1 MLRSL
6 NFRLHFLLVLVALP
20 GLVAVILQTLSERDM
35 AIESHRSQSRLVAAE
50 LATTQRQIIQST
62 RRFLE
67 ELAQAE
73 AVQDPS
79 DPACGA
85 FLAELLPFEP
95 GYVNL
100 GVPRADGQ
108 LLCNALPM
116 SGPVNVA
123 DRPYFRRAVDQRVF
137 SVGTFQRDR
146 AAAVTSVNFAYPVE
160 PTGPGGPVA
169 GAVVAVM
176 SLDWWGTRLGAQS
189 LPEGTI
195 AVILD
200 GQGTVVAQ
208 YPASLALL
216 GRHAS
221 DLDLLGDPAAAPTG
235 GEPGELWRGA
245 DALRRVI
252 SRSVLFQD
260 GDGNTVH
267 AVIGLPVEAA
277 LRQADSFALL
287 RFLLLGGALL
297 LVWSFAMGLMTRDV
311 LRPLSALTQAVRDME
326 HGLAG
331 GRLGGQVTSRVSE
344 FLQLTERFETM
355 ADARRAAEE
364 AETAHARQLE
374 ALLDAVPDL
383 YFRLDAD
390 TTVLDFRSSARSD
403 LLFPPETFMGERM
416 DQFLPG
422 RAGELFDENFARHQ
436 QTREV
441 VTWDYPL
448 EVNGRPQEFEARACP
463 VEGTQETILV
473 VRNISERRRAEEGL
487 RLAGMVFENS
497 SEGMI
502 VVDPDGCITSVNPAV
517 SVQTGHAASRL
528 VGMRFIQLVP
538 REHRDRLARHLAG
551 LTRAPGNREAAGWN
565 GELAFHHAEGGQFP
579 VWLSINLVEADS
591 FSPRRFVILSRDMTD
606 LYEANETIWHQAH
619 FDSLTELP
627 NRVSLAE
634 GLGRAIARAQD
645 AGEEVALLYLDLDR
659 LKQVNDRM
667 GHSGGDLV
675 LAELA
680 ARLRDTV
687 EPEDLVARQ
696 GGDEFIIVLTGPE
709 AGLRAPAMA
718 EAIVAAVAAP
728 YAVGGQQAHMSCSL
742 GVAIY
747 PHDAGDGAA
756 LLQAADLAMYAAK
769 LAGGNRARRFSV
781 KLGEVA
787 QDRLHLME
795 DLDEALARDQFELH
809 FQPIVELHSG
819 AVVKVEALIRWNHPR
834 LGLIYPDRFIPLAEE
849 ARMVGAIGDW
859 VLARACAALPR
870 LRARFG
876 EALKLCLNVSP
887 VQLTEPQDSMSGW
900 AVQLAEAGLEPG
912 AIVAEITESALLGSN
927 AMVAD
932 RLAQLQQMG
941 LHLALDD
948 FGTGYATLQHF
959 LTYDFDFLKID
970 RAFVKDLPDAPA
982 ARILCET
989 MLDLARR
996 LDAQVIAE
1004 GIETP
1009 AQRQFLSAYPGL
1021 CGQGFLFSPPL
1032 SLTDCLA
1039 LPRRFPIV

>member
-20 GLVAVILQTLSERDM
+20 GLVAVSLQTLSERDM
-35 AIESHRSQSRLVAAE
+35 AIESHRGQSRLVAAE

-62 RRFLE
+62 RRFLQ

-85 FLAELLPFEP
+85 FLAELLPLEP

-146 AAAVTSVNFAYPVE
+146 AAAVSSVNFAYPVE

-189 LPEGTI
+189 LPKGTI

-208 YPASLALL
+208 YPAALKLL

-221 DLDLLGDPAAAPTG
+221 ELDLPGDASAAPGTRL
-235 GEPGELWRGA
+235 EDNLWRGS
-245 DALRRVI
+245 DDLRRVI
-252 SRSVLFQD
+252 SRSVLFQN
-260 GDGNTVH
+260 GDGEAVH
-267 AVIGLPVEAA
+267 VVIGLPVEKA
-277 LRQADSFALL
+277 LQQANSAALL
-287 RFLLLGGALL
+287 RFLLLGGALV
-297 LVWSFAMGLMTRDV
+297 LVWSFAIGLLNRDV
-311 LRPLSALTQAVRDME
+311 LRPLTALTQAVRDME
-326 HGLAG
+326 RGQGAG
-331 GRLGGQVTSRVSE
+331 PDGQVTSRVSE

-383 YFRLDAD
+383 YFRLNAD
-390 TTVLDFRSSARSD
+390 TTVLDFRSSARTD

-422 RAGELFDENFARHQ
+422 RAGELFDENFARHL
-436 QTREV
+436 QTREI

-448 EVNGRPQEFEARACP
+448 EVAGRPQEFEARACP
-463 VEGTQETILV
+463 VEGTEETILV

-487 RLAGMVFENS
+487 RLAAMVFENS

-517 SVQTGHAASRL
+517 SVQTGHLPNRL
-528 VGMRFIQLVP
+528 VGMRFVDLVP
-538 REHRDRLARHLAG
+538 REHRDRLARQLAG
-551 LTRAPGNREAAGWN
+551 LTKVKGDREAAGWS
-565 GELAFHHAEGGQFP
+565 GELAFNHAEGGQFP

-591 FSPRRFVILSRDMTD
+591 FAPRRFVILSRDMTD

-645 AGEEVALLYLDLDR
+645 AGEEVAVLYLDLDR

-680 ARLRDTV
+680 MRLRDTV

-709 AGLRAPAMA
+709 AGARAMPLAA
-718 EAIVAAVAAP
+718 EVVAAVAAP
-728 YAVGGQQAHMSCSL
+728 YPMGGQVAHMSCSL
-742 GVAIY
+742 GVAVF
-747 PHDAGDGAA
+747 PQDAGDGEA
-756 LLQAADLAMYAAK
+756 LLQAADLAMYSAK
-769 LAGGNRARRFSV
+769 LAGGDQARRFSA
-781 KLGEVA
+781 KIGEVA

-809 FQPIVELHSG
+809 FQPIVELDSG
-819 AVVKVEALIRWNHPR
+819 LVVKVEALIRWNHPR
-834 LGLIYPDRFIPLAEE
+834 LGMIGPDRFIPLAEE
-849 ARMVGAIGDW
+849 ARLVGAIGDW
-859 VLARACAALPR
+859 VLERCCAALPR

-876 EALKLCLNVSP
+876 KGLRLCMNVSP
-887 VQLTEPQDSMSGW
+887 VQLSEPRDGMAGW
-900 AVQLAEAGLEPG
+900 ADCLAAAGLEPG
-912 AIVAEITESALLGSN
+912 AIVAEITESALLGTN
-927 AMVAD
+927 PQVAD
-932 RLAQLQQMG
+932 RLAQLQHLG
-941 LHLALDD
+941 LDLALDD

-970 RAFVKDLPDAPA
+970 RAFVKDLPDAPS

-996 LDAQVIAE
+996 LDAHVIAE
-1004 GIETP
+1004 GIETA
-1009 AQRQFLSAYPGL
+1009 AQRRFLSAHPGL
-1021 CGQGFLFSPPL
+1021 CGQGFLFAPPL
-1032 SLTDCLA
+1032 PLQDCLR
-1039 LPRRFPIV
+1039 LPRRFPEV